1 MKKPAPE
8 NNDNETDFEAV
19 YDAFI
24 AAVQQSAEVWGL
36 HSEKDGGWAICP
48 SAEYEDTDVLPFWSS
63 AELAQKLCTDEW
75 KIYQPSSIPLEEFVN
90 DWLPGMHEDD
100 ALVGPDW
107 TPELD
112 GLELE
117 PADVAAELTWEDK

>member
-1 MKKPAPE
+1 MNKP
-8 NNDNETDFEAV
+8 DTDFEAV

-24 AAVQQSAEVWGL
+24 ATIRKTGQVWGL
-36 HSEKDGGWAICP
+36 CGNSAEGWATCP
-48 SAEYEDTDVLPFWSS
+48 SAAYEETDVLPFWSRES
-63 AELAQKLCTDEW
+63 LAQALCTEEW
-75 KIYQPSSIPLEEFVN
+75 AIYTPTLIPLEEFVH

-107 TPELD
+107 SVDLE

-117 PADVAAELTWEDK
+117 PADVAAELEWEGE

>member
-1 MKKPAPE
+1 MKPKTTPE
-8 NNDNETDFEAV
+8 NNETEFEAV

-24 AAVQQSAEVWGL
+24 AALQQSGEVWGL
-36 HSEKDGGWAICP
+36 NSGQDGGWAICP

-75 KIYQPSSIPLEEFVN
+75 KIYQPASIPLEEFVN

-117 PADVAAELTWEDK
+117 PADVAAELAWEDK

>member
-19 YDAFI
+19 YDSFI
-24 AAVQQSAEVWGL
+24 AAVQQFAEVWGL

-107 TPELD
+107 TVELD

-117 PADVAAELTWEDK
+117 PADVAAELAWEDK